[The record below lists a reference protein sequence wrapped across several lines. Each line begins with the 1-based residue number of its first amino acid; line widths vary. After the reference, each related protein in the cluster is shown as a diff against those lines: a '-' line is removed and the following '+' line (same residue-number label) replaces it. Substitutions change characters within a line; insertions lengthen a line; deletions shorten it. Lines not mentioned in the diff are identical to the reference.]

1 MKKLISIGLL
11 VLLALR
17 CNAQEHY
24 KQKYSELNQDQLNFE
39 LKKASKTVKT
49 GKILTF
55 AGPCAFAAGVLL
67 FISGVNED
75 LSGDSNSEVKIVGG
89 YVFVLGGFVSTIAG
103 VPVWISGA
111 KKKKK
116 VTLELE
122 KYNLKGTAS
131 TYGIGIKVMF

>member
-1 MKKLISIGLL
+1 MKKLISICLL

-24 KQKYSELNQDQLNFE
+24 KQKYSELNQDQLYFA

-49 GKILTF
+49 GKILTI
-55 AGPCAFAAGVLL
+55 AGPCAITTGVLL
-67 FISGVNED
+67 FIGGVNEA
-75 LSGDSNSEVKIVGG
+75 LAGDSISEVKIAGG
-89 YVFVLGGFVSTIAG
+89 YVFILGGIVSTIAG

-122 KYNLKGTAS
+122 KFNLKGTAS